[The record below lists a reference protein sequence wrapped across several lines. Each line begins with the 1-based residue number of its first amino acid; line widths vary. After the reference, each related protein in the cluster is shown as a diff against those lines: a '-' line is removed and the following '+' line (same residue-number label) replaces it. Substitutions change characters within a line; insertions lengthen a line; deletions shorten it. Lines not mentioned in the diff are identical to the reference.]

1 MRSRRGFTLIE
12 LLVVIAIIAIL
23 IGLLLPAVQKVR
35 EAANRMQCTNNL
47 KQIAL
52 AMHNYHDSQ
61 SKLPWGEGPGS
72 SQVGS
77 APGTAVT
84 ARGCCWGNWQSLL
97 LPYLEQESMF
107 RLWRNHGGS
116 DNSGR
121 TMTGTTNRLRYG
133 DSPNVE
139 NVTSKRLS
147 VLTCPSDEPNPGAI
161 RPTINGVVYSITS
174 HNYVVNYGNGTNF
187 HGDPLPPGSTPSPLP
202 ATWRF
207 LGAPFG
213 MSPYIRRVADITD
226 GTSNTLMAS
235 ETVQGKNDD
244 LRGFTWWAPGAQFT
258 SVLPPNSSSPDI
270 VTQNCNS
277 ANNLPAQ
284 NLPCVNNGGAW
295 NIQAARSRHAGGV
308 NVLMCDGS
316 VRFVSQGINI
326 GTWQA
331 LSTTRGGEVIA
342 DY

>member
-35 EAANRMQCTNNL
+35 EAAARMKCTNNL
-47 KQIAL
+47 KQIGL
-52 AMHNYHDSQ
+52 AMHNYHDAQ
-61 SKLPWGEGPGS
+61 LELPWGEGPGS

-77 APGTAVT
+77 DPGTSVT

-97 LPYLEQESMF
+97 LPYLEQEAMF
-107 RLWRNHGGS
+107 RGWVNHGGS

-121 TMTGTTNRLRYG
+121 AITGTSNRLRYG

-147 VLTCPSDEPNPGAI
+147 VLTCPSDQPNPGAI
-161 RPTINGVVYSITS
+161 TTTIGGVVYSITS
-174 HNYVVNYGNGTNF
+174 HNYVVNYGNGTNYQ
-187 HGDPLPPGSTPSPLP
+187 GDPLPPGSTPSPLP

-213 MSPYIRRVADITD
+213 FSPYTVRITDMTD
-226 GTSNTLMAS
+226 GTSNTLLAS
-235 ETVQGKNDD
+235 ETVQGIGSD

-258 SVLPPNSSSPDI
+258 TIYPPNTSSPDI

-277 ANNLPAQ
+277 QPAR

-295 NIQAARSRHAGGV
+295 NIQAARSRHSGGV
-308 NVLMCDGS
+308 TAVMGDGS
-316 VRFVSQGINI
+316 VRFVQNSINI
-326 GTWQA
+326 DTWRA
-331 LSTTRGGEVIA
+331 LSTTQGGEVIS
-342 DY
+342 D